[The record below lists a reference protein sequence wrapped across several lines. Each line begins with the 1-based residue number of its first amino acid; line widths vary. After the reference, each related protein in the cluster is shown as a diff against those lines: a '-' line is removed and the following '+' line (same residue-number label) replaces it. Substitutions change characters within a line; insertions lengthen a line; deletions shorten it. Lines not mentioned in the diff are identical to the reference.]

1 MAPTGTATA
10 AAGRRTGAI
19 ARWGGTVIAMTA
31 PATEGGG
38 LLALLRSDLAANRA
52 NPKGRLVTVAFRLTH
67 ALRGT
72 GRAPLWSLPAV
83 ALYRLVVDWVLG
95 VEIPPS
101 TQVGPGLCVWHGT
114 GLVLHKKVVLG
125 SGVTLRHGV
134 TIGVLGDGRDES
146 AGAPVL
152 GDRVD
157 VGAGAIVLGPITIGD
172 DVSIGAGSV
181 VLRDVPDGATAVGN
195 PARILTAGEG

>member
-1 MAPTGTATA
+1 
-10 AAGRRTGAI
+10 
-19 ARWGGTVIAMTA
+19 MTA

-38 LLALLRSDLAANRA
+38 LLALLRSDLTANRA
-52 NPKGRLVTVAFRLTH
+52 NPKGRLVVVAFRLAH
-67 ALRGT
+67 AVRGT
-72 GRAPLWSLPAV
+72 GRPPLWSLPAV
-83 ALYRLVVDWVLG
+83 ALYRLVVDWLLG

-101 TQVGPGLCVWHGT
+101 TRVGPGLCVWHGT
-114 GLVLHKKVVLG
+114 GLVLHKKVELG
-125 SGVTLRHGV
+125 AGVTLRHGV

-172 DVSIGAGSV
+172 DAAIGAGAV
-181 VLRDVPDGATAVGN
+181 VLCDVPAGATAVGN
-195 PARILTAGEG
+195 PARILTARGS